1 MTVTQPPTLKSR
13 IADWWLAMSPFARA
27 LTLALALPLLILN
40 GWAVAALFGYFRS
53 ILVAVII
60 ASLVSFLLNYPISWL
75 QGRGF
80 NRGIAAILVFL
91 GALFLFIVVAITVVP
106 LAIAQAQQFASKLP
120 EWFESGKSQIVQL
133 DQFLETVNVPF
144 NLDAVIA
151 QASERLQ
158 TELET
163 LVGEALDLT
172 LDLAAFTANK
182 VIEIILTLILTF
194 YLLLNGPE
202 VWNSLI
208 YWLPQDLQE
217 PFSKTLRR
225 SFRGYFTGQLIVATT
240 LGTILSVV
248 YGLLKIPFGLLF
260 GLTIG
265 LFAIIP
271 FASAVGTALVTI
283 LAALRDIGLA
293 VQILVIAVV
302 VEQLVEN
309 GIAPRVLGSVTGL
322 NPFWVLLSVLT
333 GARIGGLLGVVLA
346 VPSAVILKAGIQA
359 LRPSTS
365 DDENSDDE
373 SGQNGAMSTAVP
385 SPQEMM

>member
-1 MTVTQPPTLKSR
+1 MPTSHPLTLKRR
-13 IADWWLAMSPFARA
+13 IADWWLAMGPFAKG

-40 GWAVAALFGYFRS
+40 GWAIAALFSYFRS
-53 ILVAVII
+53 IFVAVIV
-60 ASLVSFLLNYPISWL
+60 AGLVSFLLNYPISWL

-80 NRGIAAILVFL
+80 NRGVSAILVFF
-91 GALFLFIVVAITVVP
+91 GALVLVSVIAITVVP
-106 LAIAQAQQFASKLP
+106 LAIVQAQQFVSKLP
-120 EWFESGKSQIVQL
+120 EWLESGKVQVVQL
-133 DQFLETVNVPF
+133 NQFLDTLNVPF
-144 NLDAVIA
+144 DLESLIA

-158 TELET
+158 TQLQT
-163 LVGEALDLT
+163 LVGEVLDLT

-182 VIEIILTLILTF
+182 VVEVILTLILTF

-208 YWLPQDLQE
+208 YWLPKDLQE

-240 LGTILSVV
+240 LGTTLVVV

-271 FASAVGTALVTI
+271 FASAVGTALVVI
-283 LAALRDIGLA
+283 LAALRDLGLA
-293 VQILVIAVV
+293 VQILAITLV

-322 NPFWVLLSVLT
+322 NPFWVLLAVLT

-359 LRPSTS
+359 LRPGS
-365 DDENSDDE
+365 DDAADE
-373 SGQNGAMSTAVP
+373 AEEEALIP
-385 SPQEMM
+385 SAQEMSG

>member
-1 MTVTQPPTLKSR
+1 
-13 IADWWLAMSPFARA
+13 
-27 LTLALALPLLILN
+27 
-40 GWAVAALFGYFRS
+40 
-53 ILVAVII
+53 
-60 ASLVSFLLNYPISWL
+60 
-75 QGRGF
+75 
-80 NRGIAAILVFL
+80 
-91 GALFLFIVVAITVVP
+91 
-106 LAIAQAQQFASKLP
+106 
-120 EWFESGKSQIVQL
+120 
-133 DQFLETVNVPF
+133 DQFLETLKVPF
-144 NLDAVIA
+144 NLNALIA
-151 QASERLQ
+151 QASERVQ
-158 TELET
+158 TELQT

-182 VIEIILTLILTF
+182 VVEVILTLILTF

-208 YWLPQDLQE
+208 YWLPKELQE

-240 LGTILSVV
+240 LGTTLVVV

-265 LFAIIP
+265 LFAIVP

-293 VQILVIAVV
+293 AQILAITLV

-309 GIAPRVLGSVTGL
+309 GLAPRVLGSVTGL
-322 NPFWVLLSVLT
+322 NPFWVLLAVLT

-359 LRPSTS
+359 LRPGT
-365 DDENSDDE
+365 DDPADE
-373 SGQNGAMSTAVP
+373 AEEAALIP
-385 SPQEMM
+385 SAREVG